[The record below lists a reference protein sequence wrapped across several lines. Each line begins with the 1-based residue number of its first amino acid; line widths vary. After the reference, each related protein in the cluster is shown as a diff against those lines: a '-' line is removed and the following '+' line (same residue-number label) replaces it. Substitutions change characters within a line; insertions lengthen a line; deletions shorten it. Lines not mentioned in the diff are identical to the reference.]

1 MSCRGSARAGSRPC
15 SALNETAV
23 ERRLRPGS
31 PHGSKSGGRMSRS
44 VEADLAGWFEV
55 MIEVETVLT
64 KGVGTTD
71 LVR

>member
-1 MSCRGSARAGSRPC
+1 
-15 SALNETAV
+15 
-23 ERRLRPGS
+23 
-31 PHGSKSGGRMSRS
+31 MSRS